1 MERAALYIRVSTD
14 DQAEYS
20 PAAQRKAL
28 YAYAQ
33 RNNISIDPDHIY
45 VDEGFSGRSANKRPA
60 FMRMIGAAKGSP
72 KPFDVILV
80 HKFDR
85 FARNREDSVVYKSLL
100 RSKCGI
106 KVISITEH
114 MEDDKFSIILESM
127 LEAMAEFYS
136 INLSEEV
143 KKGMTEKAAR
153 GELQSRPCYGYTSK
167 DNKLVIV
174 EEEAQYVRMIF
185 DKYLNG
191 EHSLYRL
198 AKIMNDLGARTKTGK
213 RFENRTIEYI
223 LRNPTYTGKLAWT
236 PTRHKNRDFTLVD
249 AIVAQSTHE
258 AIISDSAF
266 AETQELLD
274 AEKAKNTYKRRPST
288 EFKHWL
294 SGIMKCSVCGS
305 PLVYNGNKKYP
316 GFQCRS
322 YAGGKCVVSHSVT
335 IKKIEP
341 AVIDGIKATFTSSS
355 TNYLTV
361 QRPQKTTNEKAL
373 LEKQLLGIEGKLER
387 AKNAY
392 LEGVDTVEE
401 YKQNKAAIQQEKDEL
416 TKRINGLKI
425 VKLDDAAFKRKL
437 EQLYD
442 ILTSPTASLLQKSN
456 ALHESVSKIVYNKAT
471 ESVDIYYYI

>member
-20 PAAQRKAL
+20 PTAQRKAL

-33 RNNISIDPDHIY
+33 RNNMSIDPDHIY

-60 FMRMIGAAKGSP
+60 FMRMVGAAKGKP

-143 KKGMTEKAAR
+143 KKGMTEKATR
-153 GELQSRPCYGYTSK
+153 GELQSRPCYGYTSE
-167 DNKLVIV
+167 NNQLVIV
-174 EEEAQYVRMIF
+174 EDEARYVRMIF
-185 DKYLNG
+185 DKYLEG
-191 EHSLYRL
+191 EHSLFRL

-213 RFENRTIEYI
+213 RFENRTLEYI
-223 LRNPTYTGKLAWT
+223 LRNPAYTGKLAWT
-236 PTRHKNRDFTLVD
+236 PTKHKKRDFTLED
-249 AIVAQSTHE
+249 TIITPSTHE
-258 AIISDSAF
+258 AIISDADF
-266 AETQELLD
+266 AKTQEQLD
-274 AEKAKNTYKRRPST
+274 TEKAKNNYKRRPSY

-294 SGIMKCSVCGS
+294 SGMLRCSECGAS
-305 PLVYNGNKKYP
+305 LVYNGNKNYP

-322 YAGGKCVVSHSVT
+322 YAGGKCAVSHSVT
-335 IKKIEP
+335 LKKIEP
-341 AVIDGIKATFTSSS
+341 AVIDGIKSTFTSSNS
-355 TNYLTV
+355 NYHTV

-373 LEKQLLGIEGKLER
+373 LEKQLLSIDDKLQR

-392 LEGVDTVEE
+392 LEGIDTAEE
-401 YKQNKAAIQQEKDEL
+401 YKQNKGAIQQEKEDL
-416 TKRINGLKI
+416 IKRINGLKI
-425 VKLDDAAFKRKL
+425 VKMDEAAFKRKL

-442 ILTSPTASLLQKSN
+442 ILTSPTASLLAKSN
-456 ALHESVSKIVYNKAT
+456 ALHESVSKIIYNKAT